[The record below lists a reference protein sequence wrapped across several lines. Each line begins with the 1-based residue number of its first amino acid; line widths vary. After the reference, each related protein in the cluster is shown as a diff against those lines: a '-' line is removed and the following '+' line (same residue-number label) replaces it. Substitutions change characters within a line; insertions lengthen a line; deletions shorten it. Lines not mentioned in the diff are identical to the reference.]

1 MGIFGWNVT
10 WENPWVLPINIGME
24 WSVEPMDSTH
34 ESVLPNRSE
43 NGPLKTNRGSERKP
57 KRKGETK
64 PPNPASTKKQTST
77 QLLRT

>member
-43 NGPLKTNRGSERKP
+43 NGPLIDDLPSGKLT
-57 KRKGETK
+57 
-64 PPNPASTKKQTST
+64 
-77 QLLRT
+77 